1 LGSTSRRGGPI
12 ATRGAPAGRPCEGPG
27 GRPSPGR
34 RSTSGESLRVE
45 ERGRR
50 GTREG
55 ARVGGERAVWGR
67 FGLPLLEERS
77 GTSGRLRREEA
88 SV

>member
-1 LGSTSRRGGPI
+1 
-12 ATRGAPAGRPCEGPG
+12 
-27 GRPSPGR
+27 
-34 RSTSGESLRVE
+34 VE